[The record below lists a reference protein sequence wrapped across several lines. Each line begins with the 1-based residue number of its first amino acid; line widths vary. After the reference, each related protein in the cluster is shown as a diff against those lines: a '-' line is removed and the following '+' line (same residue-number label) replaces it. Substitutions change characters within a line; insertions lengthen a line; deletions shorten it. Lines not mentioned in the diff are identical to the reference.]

1 MSPASPDPY
10 LVTALNQTAQKLPFK
25 KNIFKKLWVAVRL
38 LAQREGS
45 TFAPSAPWFL
55 GLVAAASSQATD
67 PALTMN
73 LLHFALTQP
82 ASSMVCGDTVPSGRL
97 GASAFRKYCLSPRI
111 CPAPHHHLGIEARA
125 GSQPSITCLCWRR
138 RTGWHRDCQGVGWG
152 WGDGALVQ
160 EAASIY

>member
-25 KNIFKKLWVAVRL
+25 KNIFKKTLGSCKASCSERGKHICPECPLVSWSGCRRL
-38 LAQREGS
+38 FSGHRPNPDHEP
-45 TFAPSAPWFL
+45 APLCSHPACFL
-55 GLVAAASSQATD
+55 
-67 PALTMN
+67 
-73 LLHFALTQP
+73 H
-82 ASSMVCGDTVPSGRL
+82 VCGDTVPSGRL

-111 CPAPHHHLGIEARA
+111 CPAPHHHSGIEARA

-138 RTGWHRDCQGVGWG
+138 RTGWPRDCLGVGWG